1 MPPQYREIS
10 HKNISTRCNISH
22 LSHFD
27 AGNPG
32 CLSRDFSVARARSG
46 AGDLPPLLFL
56 FESNRLPVPWTISS
70 VDATR
75 IRRGLAL
82 VAHTGCTRVRTCIGL
97 KNGPIIPFF
106 FSTPIEES
114 IFRTTRTFFWT
125 SAHRFGTAFIVF
137 RSDSD
142 RGWPTTRRRKLR
154 MEFDFEVR
162 CACMEWQR
170 CSARKWIKM
179 LSLIVPS
186 RRDGERLRFRLF
198 LIAP

>member
-10 HKNISTRCNISH
+10 HKNVSTRCNI
-22 LSHFD
+22 LSFRRRES
-27 AGNPG
+27 GM
-32 CLSRDFSVARARSG
+32 LISRFLGRSCEKRRG
-46 AGDLPPLLFL
+46 RSPPLLFL